1 MNKNNSKINKKVIAI
16 VVIICF
22 IGILAATVLF
32 LNNTK
37 QENLST
43 TDENTIIQPTTL
55 TEESNNNLGMRF
67 TFDVQQFEKIYLY
80 TLQNNFSEYQ
90 NLLDNEQI
98 DTKFVKTVGTQ
109 NYELNQ
115 VTYNEQNELIKYFT
129 ISVQPESKESNYI
142 NSIQISAINTIDEH
156 SKDISKLAE
165 DNIFYVFMAVDN
177 SINYE
182 KAKNI
187 YYDMSLSENNYVSN
201 GNVTFAFDINSDME
215 TIIINIF
222 PFNEEQYKVYLSKQK
237 GNVDV
242 VSEINGMLSVLY
254 DSYNIEFEP
263 TDDQMQQMIA
273 FYNSTDNFN
282 SETLLTFI
290 TEKEWLAVRGN
301 GNIDNSQSNN
311 SNKNQNTTNN
321 SNNKN
326 QTNNSNTNNQA
337 KDDTFKNDFKV
348 TLNINF
354 EQLIAKNEVA
364 REIKEKYP
372 TIFIHV
378 YVEDTM
384 QGVETYEYFSGGESI
399 PSNVK
404 ETRTLLEGTGY
415 FMGYESLDLGPYKDR
430 TEKRKVTITMDNTST
445 MIVETTL
452 FDGEMIFD
460 KAGTYEI
467 K

>member
-1 MNKNNSKINKKVIAI
+1 MDENNSKINKKVIVII
-16 VVIICF
+16 VSIICF
-22 IGILAATVLF
+22 IGILVAIVLF

-37 QENLST
+37 QDNLST
-43 TDENTIIQPTTL
+43 INENTIIQPTTL

-90 NLLDNEQI
+90 NLLENKQI
-98 DTKFVKTVGTQ
+98 DTKFVKTVGVQ

-142 NSIQISAINTIDEH
+142 NLIQISAINAIDEH
-156 SKDISKLAE
+156 FKNISKLAE
-165 DNIFYVFMAVDN
+165 DNIFYAFMSVDN
-177 SINYE
+177 SISYE

-201 GNVTFAFDINSDME
+201 GNITFAFDINSDME

-222 PFNEEQYKVYLSKQK
+222 PFNEEQYKAYLSKQK
-237 GNVDV
+237 GNVDA
-242 VSEINGMLSVLY
+242 VSEIHSMLSVLY

-263 TDDQMQQMIA
+263 TDDQMQEMIA

-282 SETLLTFI
+282 SDTLLTFI
-290 TEKEWLAVRGN
+290 TEREWLAIRGN
-301 GNIDNSQSNN
+301 GNINNSETNN
-311 SNKNQNTTNN
+311 SNKNQINNNSTSSSKNTNTT
-321 SNNKN
+321 S
-326 QTNNSNTNNQA
+326 SNTSN
-337 KDDTFKNDFKV
+337 KV
-348 TLNINF
+348 EDEKIEIILNINL
-354 EQLIAKNEVA
+354 EQLINKNELA
-364 REIKEKYP
+364 KEIKEKYP
-372 TIFIHV
+372 TIFIKV
-378 YVEDTM
+378 NIEDT
-384 QGVETYEYFSGGESI
+384 GEPGEIFEYYDGGKSI
-399 PSNVK
+399 PNTVTVK
-404 ETRTLLEGTGY
+404 RKLEEGKDALGTH
-415 FMGYESLDLGPYKDR
+415 KNR
-430 TEKRKVTITMDNTST
+430 NEKRKVLITMNNTST

-452 FDGEMIFD
+452 FEGEIIFD

>member
-1 MNKNNSKINKKVIAI
+1 MGKNNSKINKKVIVII
-16 VVIICF
+16 VSIICF
-22 IGILAATVLF
+22 IGILVATILF

-37 QENLST
+37 QDNLSK
-43 TDENTIIQPTTL
+43 TDENTVIQSTTL

-67 TFDVQQFEKIYLY
+67 TFDIQQFEKIYLY

-129 ISVQPESKESNYI
+129 ISIQPESKESNYI

-156 SKDISKLAE
+156 SKNISKLAE
-165 DNIFYVFMAVDN
+165 DNIFYAFMAVDN
-177 SINYE
+177 SISYE

-201 GNVTFAFDINSDME
+201 GNITFAFDINSDME

-222 PFNEEQYKVYLSKQK
+222 PFNEEQYKAYLSKQK

-254 DSYNIEFEP
+254 DFYNIEFEP

-301 GNIDNSQSNN
+301 ENIDNSQSNN
-311 SNKNQNTTNN
+311 SNKNQNNHSSSSS
-321 SNNKN
+321 SNN
-326 QTNNSNTNNQA
+326 TNSSSSNTSN
-337 KDDTFKNDFKV
+337 KV
-348 TLNINF
+348 EDEKIEITLNINL
-354 EQLIAKNEVA
+354 EQLINKNEIA
-364 REIKEKYP
+364 KEIKEKYP
-372 TIFIHV
+372 TIFIKV
-378 YVEDTM
+378 FVEDT
-384 QGVETYEYFSGGESI
+384 GDTVELFEYYDGGKSI
-399 PSNVK
+399 PNTITVK
-404 ETRTLLEGTGY
+404 RKLEEEKDALGY
-415 FMGYESLDLGPYKDR
+415 HKNR
-430 TEKRKVTITMDNTST
+430 NEKRQVLITMNNTST